1 MSLLFAV
8 PFFLACLL
16 GGIAAWRVRRDDLPA
31 LVPNILILS
40 TAALAG
46 SLIVAAEAASAA
58 ARYLGLLAVLLA
70 SAGGSGLF
78 TTTRRSDKAQRTTDS
93 P

>member
-1 MSLLFAV
+1 MSLFFAV
-8 PFFLACLL
+8 PFLLACLL
-16 GGIAAWRVRRDDLPA
+16 GAVAAWRARPDNLPA
-31 LVPNILILS
+31 LASNILILS
-40 TAALAG
+40 TAAFAA

-70 SAGGSGLF
+70 SLSWSGLF
-78 TTTRRSDKAQRTTDS
+78 VATRRSDSAQRPTDR